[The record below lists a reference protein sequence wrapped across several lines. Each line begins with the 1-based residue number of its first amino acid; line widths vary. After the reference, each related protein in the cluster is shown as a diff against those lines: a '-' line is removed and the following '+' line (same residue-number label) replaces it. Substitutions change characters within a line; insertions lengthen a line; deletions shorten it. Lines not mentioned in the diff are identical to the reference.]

1 MVRFLFGSVILA
13 GYPRSTDGSVARLVY
28 GKDLCYPA
36 QEGSFLCPVTRKEL
50 LLFMPNEPLRSRVLS
65 TAVRHVDG
73 DDPGKCPV
81 RDVLDHLSGK
91 WNTLVLLFLEEGPQ
105 RFGALRRGV
114 PRISRRM
121 LTQTLRDLER
131 DGFLTRHAFPTKLP
145 SVEYR
150 LTPMGESFLVPLR
163 HVLVWVEERHPQ
175 IRRARTRY
183 DTQEERAGGPSNRT
197 VTQGA

>member
-1 MVRFLFGSVILA
+1 
-13 GYPRSTDGSVARLVY
+13 
-28 GKDLCYPA
+28 
-36 QEGSFLCPVTRKEL
+36 
-50 LLFMPNEPLRSRVLS
+50 MPNDELRSRVLLAAARS
-65 TAVRHVDG
+65 ASG

-91 WNTLVLLFLEEGPQ
+91 WSTLVLLLLAEGPR

-114 PRISRRM
+114 PQISKRM

-150 LTPMGESFLVPLR
+150 LSAMGESFLVPLR
-163 HVLVWVEERHPQ
+163 TLLVWVEKQHGQ

-183 DTQEERAGGPSNRT
+183 DAKEQ
-197 VTQGA
+197 

>member
-1 MVRFLFGSVILA
+1 M
-13 GYPRSTDGSVARLVY
+13 ARLVY
-28 GKDLCYPA
+28 DKDLCYPA
-36 QEGSFLCPVTRKEL
+36 QEGSFLCPVTCKEL

-91 WNTLVLLFLEEGPQ
+91 WSTLILLFLEGGPQ

-114 PRISRRM
+114 PQISKRM

-150 LTPMGESFLVPLR
+150 LSALGASFLAPL
-163 HVLVWVEERHPQ
+163 HGLLAWVQAQHGH
-175 IRRARTRY
+175 IRRARIRY
-183 DTQEERAGGPSNRT
+183 DAKGE
-197 VTQGA
+197 

>member
-1 MVRFLFGSVILA
+1 MPGYLQGTTSYHPLA
-13 GYPRSTDGSVARLVY
+13 MSDNS
-28 GKDLCYPA
+28 
-36 QEGSFLCPVTRKEL
+36 
-50 LLFMPNEPLRSRVLS
+50 LRSRMLLVAAHHAAS
-65 TAVRHVDG
+65 

-81 RDVLDHLSGK
+81 RDVLDQLSSK
-91 WNTLVLLFLEEGPQ
+91 WSTLVLLYLEAGPG

-114 PRISRRM
+114 PQISKRM

-150 LTPMGESFLVPLR
+150 LTPMGESFLAPL
-163 HVLVWVEERHPQ
+163 HALLVWVEEQHGK

-183 DTQEERAGGPSNRT
+183 DAK
-197 VTQGA
+197 AA

>member
-1 MVRFLFGSVILA
+1 
-13 GYPRSTDGSVARLVY
+13 
-28 GKDLCYPA
+28 
-36 QEGSFLCPVTRKEL
+36 
-50 LLFMPNEPLRSRVLS
+50 MPNESLRSRVLS
-65 TAVRHVDG
+65 TVARHVDG

-91 WNTLVLLFLEEGPQ
+91 WSTLILLFLEEGPQ

-150 LTPMGESFLVPLR
+150 LSPTGKSFLVPLR
-163 HVLVWVEERHPQ
+163 ALLMWVEKEHGQ
-175 IRRARTRY
+175 IRRARVRY
-183 DTQEERAGGPSNRT
+183 DERKE
-197 VTQGA
+197 

>member
-1 MVRFLFGSVILA
+1 MTTES
-13 GYPRSTDGSVARLVY
+13 
-28 GKDLCYPA
+28 
-36 QEGSFLCPVTRKEL
+36 
-50 LLFMPNEPLRSRVLS
+50 LRSRALS
-65 TAVRHVDG
+65 AAARVADG

-81 RDVLDHLSGK
+81 RDVLDHLAGK
-91 WNTLVLLFLEEGPQ
+91 WSTLVLLSLEEGPR

-114 PRISRRM
+114 PQISRRM

-150 LTPMGESFLVPLR
+150 LSTLGESFLVPLR
-163 HVLVWVEERHPQ
+163 ALLVWVEGQHGQ

-183 DTQEERAGGPSNRT
+183 DARAE
-197 VTQGA
+197 